1 MRSRLKLVLV
11 LAGAAVAAAASI
23 SLLAAAPPKVTFS
36 DTRLKN
42 GLRVIIAED
51 HFAPVFS
58 IAITYNVGS
67 ATSVRAAR
75 ASRIS
80 SST

>member
-1 MRSRLKLVLV
+1 MRSRLN
-11 LAGAAVAAAASI
+11 LALALTSAALAAAAGV
-23 SLLAAAPPKVTFS
+23 SLLAAGPPKVVFS
-36 DTRLKN
+36 DTRLNN

-67 ATSVRAAR
+67 RNER
-75 ASRIS
+75 
-80 SST
+80 